1 MSKRDA
7 LWASIVKVI
16 GWVIVFPWLIAT
28 PLLGVYLYQVVESV
42 TPDDQLESIKL
53 GFALRT
59 ILRNFLSAYSSLYLQ
74 LVNDMCTSFGT
85 RTRRLLVLV
94 LEFINSLTL
103 SNPLKASG
111 NRLFLH
117 WCRTVGSTR
126 YRRARFL

>member
-53 GFALRT
+53 GFD
-59 ILRNFLSAYSSLYLQ
+59 SLIEIQ
-74 LVNDMCTSFGT
+74 
-85 RTRRLLVLV
+85 
-94 LEFINSLTL
+94 
-103 SNPLKASG
+103 
-111 NRLFLH
+111 
-117 WCRTVGSTR
+117 W
-126 YRRARFL
+126 

>member
-53 GFALRT
+53 GF
-59 ILRNFLSAYSSLYLQ
+59 
-74 LVNDMCTSFGT
+74 D
-85 RTRRLLVLV
+85 
-94 LEFINSLTL
+94 
-103 SNPLKASG
+103 
-111 NRLFLH
+111 
-117 WCRTVGSTR
+117 
-126 YRRARFL
+126 